1 MEPKENQSELFPGA
15 TETDGGVRVKRYARR
30 KAVRQL
36 QDVLWPDSIRAVQ
49 IAAACGSFEEFVA
62 RLPGDLSQGSEHTR
76 GRAVSTILS
85 RYFADL
91 TVDTLP
97 CRVWRTWN
105 DPALLEAVM
114 GPLLLQSEPL
124 LGRLVAERLHPIPPG
139 SMLPLDFF
147 RHYGDE
153 VGGRNAINVS
163 KRCAGA
169 ARNLGW
175 IARVRGRSVRVQPR
189 IDPTAAL
196 LLLQREYAPTPR
208 IVDLEAVAAGTL
220 WKYLGFSSVQEL
232 RACIASFVERGLIAR
247 FVQVD
252 RLDQFT
258 TRYTLDEL
266 LERGL
271 RA

>member
-1 MEPKENQSELFPGA
+1 MEPKENQSDLFPA
-15 TETDGGVRVKRYARR
+15 AMETDGSVRVKRYARR

-36 QDVLWPDSIRAVQ
+36 QDILWPDSIRAVR
-49 IAAACGSFEEFVA
+49 IAAGCGSFEEFVA
-62 RLPGDLSQGSEHTR
+62 RLPGEMTQTSLHTR
-76 GRAVSTILS
+76 GRAMTTILS

-91 TVDTLP
+91 TVQTLP

-124 LGRLVAERLHPIPPG
+124 LGRLIAERLHPIPPG

-147 RHYGDE
+147 RQYGDE

-175 IARVRGRSVRVQPR
+175 IARVRGRSFRVQPR
-189 IDPTAAL
+189 IEPTAAL
-196 LLLQREYAPTPR
+196 LLLHREYAPTPR

-220 WKYLGFSSVQEL
+220 WKYLGFASVQEL

>member
-1 MEPKENQSELFPGA
+1 MEPTENQSELFPAPACVG
-15 TETDGGVRVKRYARR
+15 TGVKLARYARR

-36 QDVLWPDSIRAVQ
+36 WDILWPDSIRAVQ
-49 IAAACGSFEEFVA
+49 IAATSGSFEEFVA
-62 RLPGDLSQGSEHTR
+62 RLPGEMTQTSSQTR
-76 GRAVSTILS
+76 ARAVTTILS

-147 RHYGDE
+147 RQYGDD
-153 VGGRNAINVS
+153 VGGRNTINVS
-163 KRCAGA
+163 KRCAVA
-169 ARNLGW
+169 ARHLGW

-189 IDPTAAL
+189 IDPTAVL
-196 LLLQREYAPTPR
+196 LLLHREYALTPR
-208 IVDLEAVAAGTL
+208 IVDLEAVAAGPL
-220 WKYLGFSSVQEL
+220 WKYLGFVSVQEL
-232 RACIASFVERGLIAR
+232 RTCIASFADRGLIAR

-258 TRYTLDEL
+258 TRFSLDEL
-266 LERGL
+266 LERRV

>member
-1 MEPKENQSELFPGA
+1 MEPKENQSDLFPA
-15 TETDGGVRVKRYARR
+15 AMETDGSVRVKRYARR

-36 QDVLWPDSIRAVQ
+36 QDILWPDSIRAVR
-49 IAAACGSFEEFVA
+49 IAAGCGSFEEFVA
-62 RLPGDLSQGSEHTR
+62 RLPGEMTQTSLHTR
-76 GRAVSTILS
+76 GRAMTTILS

-91 TVDTLP
+91 TVQTLP

-124 LGRLVAERLHPIPPG
+124 LGRLIAERLHPIPPG

-147 RHYGDE
+147 RQYGDE

-175 IARVRGRSVRVQPR
+175 IARVRGRSFRVQPC
-189 IDPTAAL
+189 IEPTAAL
-196 LLLQREYAPTPR
+196 LLLHREYAPTPR

-220 WKYLGFSSVQEL
+220 WKYLGFASVQEL
-232 RACIASFVERGLIAR
+232 RACIASFIERGLIAR